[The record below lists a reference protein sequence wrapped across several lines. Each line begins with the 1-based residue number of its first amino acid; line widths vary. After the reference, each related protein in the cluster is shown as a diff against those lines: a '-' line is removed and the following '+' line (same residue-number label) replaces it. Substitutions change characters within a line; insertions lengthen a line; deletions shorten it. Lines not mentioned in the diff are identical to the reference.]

1 MKRKMNRTVVG
12 ILTAAAVLTL
22 GTASTFMA
30 ERNMERI
37 L

>member
-22 GTASTFMA
+22 GTASTFA
-30 ERNMERI
+30 A
-37 L
+37 